1 MVETD
6 YWYDDNGIST
16 AVRNKLFLLL
26 RNVCFKGVGIKDP
39 YITSIILSSVNF
51 LSTILGIYYV
61 EKWGRKTCL
70 LYGSTNLL
78 FYMMTYATVG
88 TFGRETD
95 FSNIVLIIVTCCFIF
110 WFAITLGPVTFVL
123 VSELFP
129 LRTRAI
135 SMAIC
140 TFINW
145 MFNFLISLLTPMIV
159 SKIDFKLGY
168 IFAACLLALIIFSW
182 ILVPETRKRMSKRS
196 IKYLNRSRYY

>member
-1 MVETD
+1 MAEVG
-6 YWYDDNGIST
+6 YRHDDNGLST
-16 AVRNKLFLLL
+16 TVWDKLFFLLWNISFQRCRNQRSLYHFNNTFQCQLPVHNIGNVL
-26 RNVCFKGVGIKDP
+26 RREMGPQDLSAVWFNKF
-39 YITSIILSSVNF
+39 IILYDD
-51 LSTILGIYYV
+51 L
-61 EKWGRKTCL
+61 
-70 LYGSTNLL
+70 
-78 FYMMTYATVG
+78 ATVG

-145 MFNFLISLLTPMIV
+145 MFNFLISFLTPMIV

-168 IFAACLLALIIFSW
+168 IFATCLLALIVFSW
-182 ILVPETRKRMSKRS
+182 ILVPETRNKNEQEVNKIFESE
-196 IKYLNRSRYY
+196 